1 MVAEATKYLID
12 TDILIAMLRDAGDRT
27 GLRGRALEVG
37 LQNCYVSSVSLA
49 ELSSGAYRMASERG
63 FFEVEFVKRIFNI
76 HPFGPA
82 DAECFGRNKAL
93 LFGAGIPIDD
103 MDLLIGSS
111 ALAGGFTMV
120 THNTRHFA
128 HIPDLKVED
137 WTDTGSGTA
146 KLQSEIPQNFK
157 AKYHKTSK

>member
-1 MVAEATKYLID
+1 MVVEAAKYLID
-12 TDILIAMLRDAGDRT
+12 TDILIAMLRDVGDGT
-27 GLRGRALEVG
+27 GLRGRALKVG

-63 FFEVEFVKRIFNI
+63 FFEVEFVKKIFSI
-76 HPFGPA
+76 RPFGPE

-111 ALAGGFTMV
+111 ALVGGFTMV
-120 THNTRHFA
+120 THNTRHFS
-128 HIPDLKVED
+128 HIPGLKVED
-137 WTDTGSGTA
+137 W
-146 KLQSEIPQNFK
+146 SE
-157 AKYHKTSK
+157 